1 MKRHLAQYAIFPLQ
15 VLSNVPPKN
24 SMHCVSDTVNT
35 AGAFLGSVEGGS
47 TNMTMSCTITWVGV
61 DQVMDGAQQRLSQH
75 LSPRSKS
82 LVCPDETKP

>member
-1 MKRHLAQYAIFPLQ
+1 MKRHLAQYSIFPLQ
-15 VLSNVPPKN
+15 VLSNVPLKN

-82 LVCPDETKP
+82 LVCQD